1 MSIKWWHCIV
11 HKPVVILTKAWFW
24 TLFSLMSK
32 LNLRRGMVCFQKMHD
47 FLRLSFL
54 AHCCNV
60 TIATS
65 FGIFFVQIIVPY
77 HIVAKYAHFCLGS
90 SFWKYAYFLFWSF
103 LCNNCSLSNYFW
115 KICKIL
121 FWIIFW
127 QICNVMDKCCKNS
140 RLSENI
146 LFVWLKM
153 WWLLGT
159 FSSEKNAVFR
169 AWILPLVVE
178 QDDNENWKILLLG
191 LSIWSMQFLC
201 GNFSTNF

>member
-1 MSIKWWHCIV
+1 MPKCLFSEKSI
-11 HKPVVILTKAWFW
+11 FW

-32 LNLRRGMVCFQKMHD
+32 LNMRRGMVCFQKMHD

-103 LCNNCSLSNYFW
+103 LCNNCSLSFR
-115 KICKIL
+115 
-121 FWIIFW
+121 IISAKYAKF
-127 QICNVMDKCCKNS
+127 CFGS
-140 RLSENI
+140 FFGR
-146 LFVWLKM
+146 FAM
-153 WWLLGT
+153 WWT
-159 FSSEKNAVFR
+159 NA
-169 AWILPLVVE
+169 A
-178 QDDNENWKILLLG
+178 KIVCFQK
-191 LSIWSMQFLC
+191 IYYVC
-201 GNFSTNF
+201 G